1 MTIDLAKVEFDNDF
15 FSTILPDGSILTLN
29 KIDESLAV
37 GSGVLDI
44 KAINIEIQKENEEVV
59 YPPSVIGLG
68 DDILIIKTDYE
79 EYEGKVLTA
88 ENMAFCTIEVY
99 E

>member
-68 DDILIIKTDYE
+68 DDTLVIKTDYE